1 MESNNN
7 LKEVD
12 VKYCTCYFFDGVIK
26 IEHFD
31 LDNILKD
38 EMSYEN
44 ILVYNISY
52 KSLIDSKSL
61 SIRFNKVDEFIRI
74 HDGIRYH
81 ISVKS
86 GITYMISHN
95 DASIKVDSYDFFTS
109 IEKTMTLQVN
119 TF

>member
-38 EMSYEN
+38 EISYEN
-44 ILVYNISY
+44 ILVYIISY

-86 GITYMISHN
+86 DITYMISHN
-95 DASIKVDSYDFFTS
+95 DASIKVDSYDFFYLHRKNNDS
-109 IEKTMTLQVN
+109 SS
-119 TF
+119 